1 MQINNKV
8 NAYILI
14 WAMFL
19 SIIILVSFISISWK
33 INKIINNYNTE
44 EKSNNLNEI
53 LKSKEFSNTQIW
65 VDEEIVFE
73 DSKIYKKSLEQNQ
86 NTEVRIKSTSNV
98 AFNLKINKWW
108 PIFYSLLLFSW
119 STSSWS
125 ITSSWIVDS
134 NLAFSWSFSS
144 NSDNWIIYIKNL
156 GWYSNFELSSSGKLI
171 KEFENYRIIKKI
183 WNKSVVKKE
192 WSVKI
197 FDLWIFNSID
207 YNKYGFK
214 F

>member
-19 SIIILVSFISISWK
+19 SIIILVSFMSISWK
-33 INKIINNYNTE
+33 INKIINNYNNE
-44 EKSNNLNEI
+44 EKIDNLNEI

-86 NTEVRIKSTSNV
+86 NTEVRVKSTSNV
-98 AFNLKINKWW
+98 NFNLKINKWW

-119 STSSWS
+119 STFSWS
-125 ITSSWIVDS
+125 ITSSWIVDN
-134 NLAFSWSFSS
+134 NLAFSWSFTS
-144 NSDNWIIYIKNL
+144 NNDNWIIYIKNL
-156 GWYSNFELSSSGKLI
+156 GWYTNFELSSSGELI
-171 KEFENYRIIKKI
+171 KEFENYSIIKKI
-183 WNKSVVKKE
+183 WNKSVVEKE
-192 WSVKI
+192 WSIKI
-197 FDLWIFNSID
+197 FDLWVFTWID

>member
-19 SIIILVSFISISWK
+19 SIIILISFISISWK
-33 INKIINNYNTE
+33 INKVINNYNIE
-44 EKSNNLNEI
+44 EKTDNLNEI
-53 LKSKEFSNTQIW
+53 LKSKEFSNTKIW
-65 VDEEIVFE
+65 IEEEIVFE

-98 AFNLKINKWW
+98 DFNLKINKWW

-119 STSSWS
+119 STFSWT
-125 ITSSWIVDS
+125 INWSWIID
-134 NLAFSWSFSS
+134 NTWSFTWGFTWSY
-144 NSDNWIIYIKNL
+144 DNWIIYIKNL
-156 GWYSNFELSSSGKLI
+156 GWYSNFELSSSSKLI

-192 WSVKI
+192 WSIKI
-197 FDLWIFNSID
+197 FDLWDFSWID
-207 YNKYGFK
+207 YNKYWFK